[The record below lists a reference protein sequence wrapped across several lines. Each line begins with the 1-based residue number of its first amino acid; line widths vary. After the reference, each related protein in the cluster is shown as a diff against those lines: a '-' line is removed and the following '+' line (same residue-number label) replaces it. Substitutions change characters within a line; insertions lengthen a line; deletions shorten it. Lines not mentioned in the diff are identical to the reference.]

1 MIPRT
6 HLTKDFTFARSALPC
21 VDLPPTGTK
30 PLMPSSFLAFFRAS
44 AHTLTLLLANLL
56 LLLAEAFLDTI
67 LPVLLLTRSDLVNPD
82 DVFCLRPAKTY
93 DFARFPLAMMLGL
106 LAFIFIT
113 FMAPALAFTALAFT
127 ALAFMALAFIAFM
140 ALAIGVPG

>member
-30 PLMPSSFLAFFRAS
+30 PLMPSSFLVFFRAS
-44 AHTLTLLLANLL
+44 ARTLTLLLANLF

-67 LPVLLLTRSDLVNPD
+67 LPVLLLTRSDLDKPD
-82 DVFCLRPAKTY
+82 DVFCLRPAKTD
-93 DFARFPLAMMLGL
+93 DFARFPLAMTLGL

-113 FMAPALAFTALAFT
+113 FMAPAL

>member
-6 HLTKDFTFARSALPC
+6 HLTKHFTFARSALPC

-30 PLMPSSFLAFFRAS
+30 PLMPGSFLAFFSAS
-44 AHTLTLLLANLL
+44 AHTLTLLMANLF

-67 LPVLLLTRSDLVNPD
+67 LPVLLLTRSDLDKPD
-82 DVFCLRPAKTY
+82 DVFCLRPTKTD
-93 DFARFPLAMMLGL
+93 DFVRFPLAMMLGL

-113 FMAPALAFTALAFT
+113 FMAAALAFM

>member
-44 AHTLTLLLANLL
+44 AHTLTLLLANLF

-67 LPVLLLTRSDLVNPD
+67 LPVLLLTRSDLDKPE
-82 DVFCLRPAKTY
+82 DVFCLRPAKTD

-113 FMAPALAFTALAFT
+113 FMAPALAFM

>member
-30 PLMPSSFLAFFRAS
+30 PFMPSSFLAFFRAS
-44 AHTLTLLLANLL
+44 AHTLTLLLANLF

-67 LPVLLLTRSDLVNPD
+67 LPVLLLTRSDLDKPD
-82 DVFCLRPAKTY
+82 DVFRRRP
-93 DFARFPLAMMLGL
+93 PW
-106 LAFIFIT
+106 IT
-113 FMAPALAFTALAFT
+113 TGCPSTHPT
-127 ALAFMALAFIAFM
+127 SP
-140 ALAIGVPG
+140 VPPRGWTVSWGPRTPTCPTPPPNPRWSRGRLPSSPSPCSL